1 MKSKYLS
8 RKFLLVIASGIALIV
23 LRILNYITPA
33 NFITGLVSITG
44 MYITGN
50 VATKFDIFKNGG
62 GNNDNS

>member
-8 RKFLLVIASGIALIV
+8 RKFLLVVASGIALIV

-33 NFITGLVSITG
+33 NFITGLVSIAG

-50 VATKFDIFKNGG
+50 VATKFDLFKSSEC
-62 GNNDNS
+62 NNDNP